1 VYNGIVVRAEHVES
15 RAMTRQITAV
25 VEQGRLRPTV
35 PLDLA
40 EGTEVQ
46 IVILPAAPPVTDPE
60 KMRRVKEAVAAII
73 ALPMEGGPEFS
84 GRDHDRILYGEG
96 GAR

>member
-1 VYNGIVVRAEHVES
+1 
-15 RAMTRQITAV
+15 MTHRITAV

-35 PLDLA
+35 PLNLP
-40 EGTEVQ
+40 EGTEVEVV
-46 IVILPAAPPVTDPE
+46 IVPAAPPEPPKPQPTPE
-60 KMRRVKEAVAAII
+60 SVRAAVAKIA
-73 ALPMEGGPEFS
+73 ALPMEPGPDFS

>member
-1 VYNGIVVRAEHVES
+1 MNQRV
-15 RAMTRQITAV
+15 TAV

-35 PLDLA
+35 PLDLP

-46 IVILPAAPPVTDPE
+46 IIIVPSAPAEPPKPRRRPHEILAELA
-60 KMRRVKEAVAAII
+60 
-73 ALPMEGGPEFS
+73 ALPDEPGPEFS

>member
-1 VYNGIVVRAEHVES
+1 MAQR
-15 RAMTRQITAV
+15 ITAV

-35 PLDLA
+35 PLDLP

-46 IVILPAAPPVTDPE
+46 IEILPAAPAEPP
-60 KMRRVKEAVAAII
+60 KPRRNVKELVAEII
-73 ALPMEGGPEFS
+73 ALPTLGGDPNTS
-84 GRDHDRILYGEG
+84 RDHDRILYGEN

>member
-1 VYNGIVVRAEHVES
+1 MSQH
-15 RAMTRQITAV
+15 ITAI

-35 PLDLA
+35 PLNLP
-40 EGTEVQ
+40 EGAQVEL
-46 IVILPAAPPVTDPE
+46 VIMPAAPSPPGEGWRDPE
-60 KMRRVKEAVAAII
+60 RVRATIAELA
-73 ALPMEGGPEFS
+73 ALPAEPGPEFS

>member
-1 VYNGIVVRAEHVES
+1 MAAEDV
-15 RAMTRQITAV
+15 MTQRITAI

-35 PLDLA
+35 PLDLP
-40 EGTEVQ
+40 EGTEVRV
-46 IVILPAAPPVTDPE
+46 VIEPVPSPEPAKPQRTPE
-60 KMRRVKEAVAAII
+60 SVRAAIAALA
-73 ALPMEGGPEFS
+73 ALPEEPGPEFS